1 MSVVE
6 ITSTSQFD
14 QLRKKPRFIAEFTSG
29 YCKPCGWVDPT
40 YGRLSRQYKDI
51 VFVVVDGD
59 KQRDLISRYAV
70 NGLPTFILFKR
81 GRKVDEFVGIV
92 EETLVD
98 RVDKF
103 AAS

>member
-1 MSVVE
+1 M
-6 ITSTSQFD
+6 
-14 QLRKKPRFIAEFTSG
+14 
-29 YCKPCGWVDPT
+29 
-40 YGRLSRQYKDI
+40 
-51 VFVVVDGD
+51 VVDGD

>member
-6 ITSTSQFD
+6 IASTSQFD
-14 QLRKKPRFIAEFTSG
+14 QLRKKPRFIAQFTSS
-29 YCKPCGWVDPT
+29 YCKPCGFISPT

-59 KQRDLISRYAV
+59 KCRDLIARYAI
-70 NGLPTFILFKR
+70 NGLPTFIMFRR
-81 GRKVDEFVGIV
+81 GRKVDEFAGIV
-92 EETLVD
+92 EETLVQ
-98 RVDKF
+98 RVEKF